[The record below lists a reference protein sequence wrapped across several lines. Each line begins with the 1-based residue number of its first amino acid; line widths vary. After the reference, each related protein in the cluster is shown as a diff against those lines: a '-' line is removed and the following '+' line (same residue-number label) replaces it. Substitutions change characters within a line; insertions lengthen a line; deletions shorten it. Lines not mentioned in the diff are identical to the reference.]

1 MSRASD
7 ADRRSGRRRDAWRR
21 SLPSVCFIFANVSA
35 IRPSRQ
41 CGYVPSKAARFA
53 RAEGVGLP
61 ERKAR
66 APQGPQGAEPRVG
79 CAAFRGRAP
88 ALPSLQ
94 LALHKYPAAPRLL
107 VMRPHPK
114 HLDNMDIWQ
123 DLIHQ
128 PVLDV
133 DSPRNRSFE
142 VPDENFIWRRSLKR
156 V

>member
-1 MSRASD
+1 M
-7 ADRRSGRRRDAWRR
+7 G
-21 SLPSVCFIFANVSA
+21 IIAN
-35 IRPSRQ
+35 PRQ
-41 CGYVPSKAARFA
+41 FVAKWH
-53 RAEGVGLP
+53 L
-61 ERKAR
+61 
-66 APQGPQGAEPRVG
+66 
-79 CAAFRGRAP
+79 
-88 ALPSLQ
+88 L
-94 LALHKYPAAPRLL
+94 LL